1 MKRLTILVVLLS
13 LGLLLVACGG
23 SSGETEPAVSENSS
37 TTEETAPVEETE
49 EEPMEEVET
58 EAEEETSESEE
69 EPMEEEAPAEETE
82 EEPMEEESSEAEEE
96 PAAEAEAPASG
107 FGDLPLS
114 GTDDETG
121 LEINPPVV
129 NPGDSAL
136 VRGEIISMNLTP
148 TTSPEFL
155 IQIEDG
161 TKYRFRSQDLEE
173 TYFLDGSQLK
183 AFEYKIGMLGQ
194 AVITLAADAGPSDL
208 ATTDNL
214 TLISMGE

>member
-1 MKRLTILVVLLS
+1 MKKLYLLVVLLS
-13 LGLLLVACGG
+13 LGLLLMACGG
-23 SSGETEPAVSENSS
+23 SSGETEPAPAEN
-37 TTEETAPVEETE
+37 TTSEETAPVEEA
-49 EEPMEEVET
+49 EEPMEEAEV
-58 EAEEETSESEE
+58 EEEVAETEE
-69 EPMEEEAPAEETE
+69 EPMEEEAPAEEAAEEPMEEASDEAE
-82 EEPMEEESSEAEEE
+82 EEPMEEEEA
-96 PAAEAEAPASG
+96 AEAPASG

-114 GTDDETG
+114 GTDPDTG

-136 VRGEIISMNLTP
+136 IRGEIISMNLTP

-155 IQIEDG
+155 IQLEDG
-161 TKYRFRSQDLEE
+161 TKFRFRSQDLED

-208 ATTDNL
+208 ATSENL